1 MEWKIRDKDNTMGW
15 GGGRRG
21 VKKRLQLFVVMNKTE
36 P

>member
-21 VKKRLQLFVVMNKTE
+21 VKKDYNSSWF
-36 P
+36 